1 MTHWEIVQTEEIE
14 QWLASIDMKTRRAV
28 ETKVGLLAVYG
39 PLLQRPHVDHIK
51 GSRHSNMKEL
61 RLTSQGPI
69 RILFCFDPERRAVLL
84 LAGMKSNKTNWYQH
98 MVPRADALMDKYLE
112 ERK

>member
-1 MTHWEIVQTEEIE
+1 MQTEEIE
-14 QWLASIDMKTRRAV
+14 QWLASIDMKT
-28 ETKVGLLAVYG
+28 
-39 PLLQRPHVDHIK
+39 
-51 GSRHSNMKEL
+51 
-61 RLTSQGPI
+61 
-69 RILFCFDPERRAVLL
+69 RRAVLL

>member
-14 QWLASIDMKTRRAV
+14 QWLASIDMKT
-28 ETKVGLLAVYG
+28 
-39 PLLQRPHVDHIK
+39 
-51 GSRHSNMKEL
+51 
-61 RLTSQGPI
+61 
-69 RILFCFDPERRAVLL
+69 RRAVLL